1 MAKLY
6 YDVDVSMI
14 APKAPGH
21 MMRQVYTE
29 GSGVRVAGNRRRE
42 SGGPPLSA
50 QRGAATTW
58 FRGRRVDQSAPGRIR
73 LRAVLLILAAAA
85 GVYLVSKFVPPYW
98 TYLGMLD
105 PVKEAAMAMVSGP
118 SGNEAL
124 VRADLIRRAKA
135 QGLALEDDNID
146 ITQDGIMLVV
156 RVTWVT
162 PVELPRYRYDLRFR
176 IEERVPLR

>member
-1 MAKLY
+1 M
-6 YDVDVSMI
+6 
-14 APKAPGH
+14 
-21 MMRQVYTE
+21 
-29 GSGVRVAGNRRRE
+29 
-42 SGGPPLSA
+42 
-50 QRGAATTW
+50 
-58 FRGRRVDQSAPGRIR
+58 DQSAPGRIR
-73 LRAVLLILAAAA
+73 LGAVLLILAVAA

-118 SGNEAL
+118 SANEAL

-156 RVTWVT
+156 RVRWVT
-162 PVELPRYRYDLRFR
+162 PVELPRYRYGLRFQ

>member
-1 MAKLY
+1 
-6 YDVDVSMI
+6 V
-14 APKAPGH
+14 G
-21 MMRQVYTE
+21 
-29 GSGVRVAGNRRRE
+29 
-42 SGGPPLSA
+42 A
-50 QRGAATTW
+50 QRGTATTW
-58 FRGRRVDQSAPGRIR
+58 FQGRRVDPSAPGRIR
-73 LRAVLLILAAAA
+73 LGAVLLILVAAA

-118 SGNEAL
+118 SANEAL

-135 QGLALEDDNID
+135 QGLSLEDDNID

-162 PVELPRYRYDLRFR
+162 PVELPQYRYDLRFQ